1 MFTRTKL
8 KFVASIFIIAIY
20 LMVPVFAYDTEP
32 SRASKQIMS
41 YSMDVKSTGNGRIA
55 IIFSVDGTG
64 KMKHIGAERITVY
77 QQVNGIWVYANSID
91 QNGSGMSAN
100 NTYYYGNTIYYNGIS
115 GEEYRVEVTIFA
127 EDASGSDSR
136 TQTFYVTA

>member
-64 KMKHIGAERITVY
+64 KMEHIGAERITVY

-91 QNGSGMSAN
+91 
-100 NTYYYGNTIYYNGIS
+100 
-115 GEEYRVEVTIFA
+115 
-127 EDASGSDSR
+127 
-136 TQTFYVTA
+136 

>member
-55 IIFSVDGTG
+55 IIFRWTVLENGAYRGREDHCIPTG
-64 KMKHIGAERITVY
+64 
-77 QQVNGIWVYANSID
+77 
-91 QNGSGMSAN
+91 
-100 NTYYYGNTIYYNGIS
+100 
-115 GEEYRVEVTIFA
+115 
-127 EDASGSDSR
+127 
-136 TQTFYVTA
+136 